1 MKAAYVHNP
10 DPHSYS
16 IAECEIILSI
26 PGSKNVMAT
35 QTLCLCMQWDE
46 KQACGLC
53 CFFHYNLNELTCQSY
68 GSSNSFLPLASQNS
82 IVPKIVFEKN
92 GGLEQG
98 KGLGICFVH
107 DV

>member
-1 MKAAYVHNP
+1 
-10 DPHSYS
+10 
-16 IAECEIILSI
+16 
-26 PGSKNVMAT
+26 
-35 QTLCLCMQWDE
+35 MQWDE
-46 KQACGLC
+46 KQACDLFC
-53 CFFHYNLNELTCQSY
+53 FFFHYNLNELTCQSY
-68 GSSNSFLPLASQNS
+68 GRYSNSFLPLASQNS

>member
-1 MKAAYVHNP
+1 
-10 DPHSYS
+10 
-16 IAECEIILSI
+16 
-26 PGSKNVMAT
+26 
-35 QTLCLCMQWDE
+35 MQWDE
-46 KQACGLC
+46 KQAYGLDG
-53 CFFHYNLNELTCQSY
+53 FFHYNLNELMGCTH
-68 GSSNSFLPLASQNS
+68 SNSFLPLASQNS